1 MNTAKQRNPTQ
12 GRKERGEDLDAAR
25 RKPGKGPDS
34 KFPDTIESL
43 MHARRF
49 DEALRRI
56 EESGHGMLSPRL
68 WVLRGMCLQMAD
80 STELPLDEAKKSFQ
94 HALDLDGQCLDAWI
108 ELGYYV
114 LNVEDNAREAEAI
127 FLKATRLLSGF
138 EKEIGKGLRACKEEL
153 EEKGRK
159 RDTP

>member
-1 MNTAKQRNPTQ
+1 MNPAKQRNLTQ
-12 GRKERGEDLDAAR
+12 RRRERGENFDAAWG
-25 RKPGKGPDS
+25 KPGKEPAS
-34 KFPDTIESL
+34 IFLDTIESL

-56 EESGHGMLSPRL
+56 EEAGQGMLSPRL
-68 WVLRGMCLQMAD
+68 WVLRGICLQLAD
-80 STELPLDEAKKSFQ
+80 RTKLPLDEAKKSFQ

-127 FLKATRLLSGF
+127 FLKATQLLP
-138 EKEIGKGLRACKEEL
+138 EVKKEIEKGLCACKEEV
-153 EEKGRK
+153 EEKE
-159 RDTP
+159 